1 MLPGAL
7 LTNRDLKFICNDV
20 HLRCENRDTIFSS
33 ALAPQKALQMP
44 VAHHTGNYF
53 ADEAVISELEEEERI
68 LFRYCDSTGSVNR
81 ESNPNGSVGNI
92 AGIMNRQKNI
102 LGMMP
107 HPERAADIELG
118 SADGA
123 GVFESLM
130 ECVIA

>member
-1 MLPGAL
+1 
-7 LTNRDLKFICNDV
+7 
-20 HLRCENRDTIFSS
+20 
-33 ALAPQKALQMP
+33 MP